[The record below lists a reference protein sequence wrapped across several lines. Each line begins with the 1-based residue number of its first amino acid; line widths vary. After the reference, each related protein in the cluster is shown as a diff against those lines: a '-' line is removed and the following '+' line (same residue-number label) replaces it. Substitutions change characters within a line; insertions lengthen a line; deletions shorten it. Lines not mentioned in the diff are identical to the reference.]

1 MGMIEGINMDLRY
14 LDSFLAL
21 VEYNNF
27 SDAAASLY
35 VTQSSLSKNIMKLES
50 NVGTKLFLRTPTGTS
65 LTKYGKI
72 YYDYAKQISILQKEC
87 DSTIKKSLSEE
98 ISLRIGG
105 IPSVA
110 DYGILDLIMD
120 FMNDTGVHCKI
131 STNQSSILEKE
142 LLNNELDVAFI
153 KNIESKKLKNIFY
166 KRDQLVAVLPI
177 THPLAKSKI
186 ITISDLK
193 DENFIFEP
201 VNSRPYKLCV
211 ELCKSQGF
219 TPNIVYANRFIEN
232 IVEFVKNGFGISLLM
247 SNLVPEDNE
256 IVKIPV
262 VPNTIAKISLCYLDN
277 DQNQELKEKFI
288 DYSLAKNH

>member
-1 MGMIEGINMDLRY
+1 MNMDLRY

-21 VEYNNF
+21 AEYNNF

-50 NVGTKLFLRTPTGTS
+50 NVGTKLFQRTPTGTS

-72 YYDYAKQISILQKEC
+72 YYDYAKKISGLQSEC
-87 DSTIKKSLSEE
+87 DNLIKKSLSEE
-98 ISLRIGG
+98 VSLRIGG

-131 STNQSSILEKE
+131 TTNQSSALEKE
-142 LLNNELDVAFI
+142 LVDNELDVAFI
-153 KNIESKKLKNIFY
+153 KNIENKKLKNIFY

-177 THPLAKSKI
+177 THPLAKSKMI
-186 ITISDLK
+186 NILDLK
-193 DENFIFEP
+193 NENFIFEP

-211 ELCKSQGF
+211 ELCKNQGF
-219 TPNIVYANRFIEN
+219 TPNIVYADRFIEN

-247 SNLVPEDNE
+247 SNLVPEDDE

-277 DQNQELKEKFI
+277 NQNQKLKEKFI